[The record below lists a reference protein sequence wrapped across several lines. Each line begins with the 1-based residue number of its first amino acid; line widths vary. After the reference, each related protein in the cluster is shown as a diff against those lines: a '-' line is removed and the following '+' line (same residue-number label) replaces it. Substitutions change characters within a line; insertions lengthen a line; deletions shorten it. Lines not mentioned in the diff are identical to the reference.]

1 MRSSNPAGLAPW
13 QYCRRAA
20 GLGEPVPLAD
30 FERQD
35 TVVAVRLIHGTP
47 TLEAARHLSH
57 LLLR

>member
-1 MRSSNPAGLAPW
+1 LAPW